1 MSTQIQ
7 PTQIKITQ
15 KAEINEIF
23 QDVYD
28 ARTLHTELQSQ
39 RQFADWIK
47 LKLKRFKEGVD
58 FVSFSQLCDKPLG
71 GRPSTEY
78 LLTIHTATHI
88 AMMENTKK
96 GDDVRDAFIQA
107 EKELRKLQQQPQIK
121 EFTKKELLL
130 IALENEER
138 IEALENTVKE
148 KEIIIEEKD
157 AQIEVQDATI
167 DKISNIQDTYS
178 LRQAKGNLFV
188 TEGKLKEYLFAKK
201 WFQYLSNGKSGI
213 EKKNTM
219 QATAYAVGRDF
230 AKDVNVENRKQQR
243 FFKQFRITNHGMA
256 FLIKHRNEY
265 AK

>member
-7 PTQIKITQ
+7 TTQIKITQ

-23 QDVYD
+23 QGVYD
-28 ARTLHTELQSQ
+28 ARTLHIELQSKK
-39 RQFADWIK
+39 QFSDWIK
-47 LKLKRFKEGVD
+47 NRLQDFVETVD
-58 FVSFSQLCDKPLG
+58 FISFTPKSEKPLG

-78 LLTIHTATHI
+78 LLTIDTAKHLS
-88 AMMENTKK
+88 MMEQTDIGKK
-96 GDDVRDAFIQA
+96 VRNAFIQA

-138 IEALENTVKE
+138 IEALENTVKQ
-148 KEIIIEEKD
+148 KKIIIEEKD

-201 WFQYLSNGKSGI
+201 WFQYLSNGKSGA

-219 QATAYAVGRDF
+219 QATAYAVGRNF

-243 FFKQFRITNHGMA
+243 FFKQFRITKHGMA

-265 AK
+265 TK